1 MFLAVQVTL
10 EVLNTTS
17 NEAYVQVICSTSY
30 DNPEDIKFTFQST
43 PYYKFP
49 SIACNSTIRLA
60 NLMPSK
66 KYQVTATW
74 KLCNYNKI
82 AGIISTASKQIE
94 TYQIIIIGIGSSF
107 VTIVAFLLVLL
118 MYCVIKKKTLSE
130 QQV

>member
-1 MFLAVQVTL
+1 MAVQVTL

-17 NEAYVQVICSTSY
+17 SEAYVQVICSTSY

-43 PYYKFP
+43 PYYNFP

-74 KLCNYNKI
+74 KLCNYNKM
-82 AGIISTASKQIE
+82 AGIISTPSKQSD
-94 TYQIIIIGIGSSF
+94 TYEKIYIGIGSCV
-107 VTIVAFLLVLL
+107 VTIAAFLLVLL
-118 MYCVIKKKTLSE
+118 IIYCVCKKKKRSE